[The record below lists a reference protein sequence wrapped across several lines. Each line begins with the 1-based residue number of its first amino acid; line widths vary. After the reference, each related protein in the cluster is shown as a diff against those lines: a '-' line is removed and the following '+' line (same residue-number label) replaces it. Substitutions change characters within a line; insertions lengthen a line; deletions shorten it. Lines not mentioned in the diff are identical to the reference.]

1 VTPAV
6 PTRVVGLDRARARYG
21 ARVDRLLPALWR
33 GDPLA
38 DEAHAELEADPLG
51 WRRFEQ
57 GLAGGS
63 MGGSAAVEAL
73 FASVASRP
81 SWVDVARAGRAGR
94 LLFRSGLCGGIV
106 LGARS
111 LATGY
116 CAPAGNKPLV
126 LTGRL
131 TTPAAASQRLAETG
145 AFLAAVCAPGGMEPG
160 APGFAVT
167 LRVRVMHA
175 RVRALA
181 RRHPAWRAGD
191 WGDPVNQHDLLA
203 TSLLFSQVF
212 VDGVR
217 AFGVGVTRA
226 EADDWLHLWRWV
238 SVVLGVE
245 EALLPEDEPEARALA
260 DLIHDTQGPP
270 DADARRLVDVML
282 SEAETRPGGG
292 WLARGLCRAM
302 LGDETADA
310 LGLPDT
316 PAKHAVRVA
325 SRLLV
330 GPVDRLRA
338 VLPGWEARLEGMGRA
353 YWAASVRASSRG
365 RPLGY
370 HPPERL
376 GGRPGGG

>member
-1 VTPAV
+1 MTAV
-6 PTRVVGLDRARARYG
+6 PSRVVGLDRARARYG

-38 DEAHAELEADPLG
+38 DEAHAAMEADPLG

-63 MGGSAAVEAL
+63 VGGSAAVEAL

-81 SWVDVARAGRAGR
+81 AWVDPARAARAGR

-131 TTPAAASQRLAETG
+131 TTPAEASQRLAETG
-145 AFLAAVCAPGGMEPG
+145 AFVAAVCAEGGMEPG
-160 APGFAVT
+160 GPGFAVT
-167 LRVRVMHA
+167 LRVRLMHA

-181 RRHPAWRAGD
+181 RRHPGWRPAD
-191 WGDPVNQHDLLA
+191 WGEPVNQHDLLA

-245 EALLPEDEPEARALA
+245 DALLPEDEPEARALA

-316 PAKHAVRVA
+316 PAKHAVGVV

-370 HPPERL
+370 RPPERL
-376 GGRPGGG
+376 RGRPGGG

>member
-1 VTPAV
+1 VTGPI
-6 PTRVVGLDRARARYG
+6 PTRVVGLERARARHG
-21 ARVDRLLPALWR
+21 DRVDRLLPALWR

-38 DEAHAELEADPLG
+38 DDAIAALNADPAA
-51 WRRFEQ
+51 WRRFDE
-57 GLAGGS
+57 GLAGRWDG
-63 MGGSAAVEAL
+63 APEPLRAL
-73 FASVASRP
+73 FASVERRP
-81 SWVDVARAGRAGR
+81 AWVDPERAARAGR
-94 LLFRSGLCGGIV
+94 LLFRSGLCGGVV

-131 TTPAAASQRLAETG
+131 TSPEEASQRLAETG
-145 AFLAAVCAPGGMEPG
+145 AFVSAVCAPGGMERG
-160 APGFAVT
+160 GRGFALT
-167 LRVRVMHA
+167 LRVRLMHA

-181 RRHPAWRAGD
+181 RRHPAWQTAD
-191 WGDPVNQHDLLA
+191 WGEPVNQHDLLA

-238 SVVLGVE
+238 SGVLGVE
-245 EALLPEDEPEARALA
+245 DGLLPTEEPEARALG
-260 DLIHDTQGPP
+260 DLIHETQGPP
-270 DADARRLVDVML
+270 DADARRLIDVML
-282 SEAETRPGGG
+282 SEAETRPGGA

-316 PAKHAVRVA
+316 AAKHAVTVA
-325 SRLLV
+325 ARLLV

-338 VLPGWEARLEGMGRA
+338 VVPGWEERLVSMGRA
-353 YWAASVRASSRG
+353 YWAASVSASSRG
-365 RPLGY
+365 RPLRFR
-370 HPPERL
+370 PPEALR
-376 GGRPGGG
+376 GAPG